1 MVFVEGVFRYLS
13 LVEEIIKSP
22 IVVDRIRNPANTA
35 SPLCGC
41 LSREARKKTAFS
53 LLASATTK
61 SRLRWMVYVE
71 GVFRWRGLA
80 LSRGSALK

>member
-1 MVFVEGVFRYLS
+1 MEWFFYSQDFAG
-13 LVEEIIKSP
+13 EISIYIESELG
-22 IVVDRIRNPANTA
+22 IATITA